1 MTRTTRIRQATNSYS
16 PAFSATNRGKN
27 PSNSTTSHQTVDGNP
42 VDSRKDPNPPTAS
55 PGRPIPKLSAES
67 QVLYDLITRIDV
79 SVRQISSEIALLR
92 TELAQKP
99 SYEEMHKYVDGAF
112 LDLNS
117 RLQKIEEK
125 YTQTSQQTDEIRE
138 IVREETFCHHEAQR
152 RKMNI
157 IVKNIPELEGVD
169 DVTQV
174 KSSQALLLTK
184 GK

>member
-42 VDSRKDPNPPTAS
+42 VDSKKDPNPPTAS

-92 TELAQKP
+92 TELD
-99 SYEEMHKYVDGAF
+99 H
-112 LDLNS
+112 NS

-169 DVTQV
+169 DITQV